1 VAADEKD
8 QPPIPERA
16 LRALAKAKA
25 AAIADRKR
33 PGGKALALIPIA
45 IAAIVLSLMM
55 PRAAAPDAVPL
66 PRIDQREVDRIA
78 RDDDARARAAE
89 ANRLPTDVLAVCG
102 AFREVQTADASGD
115 DAATT
120 DARRRLA
127 GALSTLV
134 PRDALEG
141 ELLSLRA
148 LQTRRFLD
156 ALTAWERSGE
166 RTADLKELGGRFL
179 DRAEETGWIEN
190 KAIVLTDAERRV
202 VFKTVWNAL
211 TGLDAKTGFAPSLDE
226 QRVLYAFY
234 LRRPH
239 PPEAVRG
246 ALAAQRSL
254 ATTPA
259 QCAKANADE
268 ARQTETWRA
277 DKIRK
282 LGAIDPTYPTGY
294 ALGVAYYRAGRYDL
308 SADAFHEYL
317 EQHPD
322 GPWALRTKNHLKAA
336 LLAHGTL

>member
-1 VAADEKD
+1 VTADEKD
-8 QPPIPERA
+8 QPLPVSRRVAE
-16 LRALAKAKA
+16 ALAKAKEA
-25 AAIADRKR
+25 AAVDRKR
-33 PGGKALALIPIA
+33 PGKALALIPIA

-55 PRAAAPDAVPL
+55 PRATAPDAVPM
-66 PRIDQREVDRIA
+66 PVIDGREIDRIA
-78 RDDDARARAAE
+78 REDDARARAAE
-89 ANRLPTDVLAVCG
+89 DSRLPTDVLAVGG
-102 AFREVQTADASGD
+102 AFREVQTTDASGD
-115 DAATT
+115 EVAMA

-148 LQTRRFLD
+148 LQTRHFLD
-156 ALTAWERSGE
+156 ALTAWERTGE
-166 RTADLKELGGRFL
+166 RTADLKDLGARFL
-179 DRAEETGWIEN
+179 DRAEETGWIE
-190 KAIVLTDAERRV
+190 KRAIVLTDAERRV
-202 VFKTVWNAL
+202 VFKTVWNVL
-211 TGLDAKTGFAPSLDE
+211 TGLEAKKAFAPSLDE

-239 PPEAVRG
+239 PPETVRG

-254 ATTPA
+254 AKTPA
-259 QCAKANADE
+259 ECAKVNADE

-282 LGAIDPTYPTGY
+282 LGAIDKAYPTGY
-294 ALGVAYYRAGRYDL
+294 SLGVAYYRAGRYDL